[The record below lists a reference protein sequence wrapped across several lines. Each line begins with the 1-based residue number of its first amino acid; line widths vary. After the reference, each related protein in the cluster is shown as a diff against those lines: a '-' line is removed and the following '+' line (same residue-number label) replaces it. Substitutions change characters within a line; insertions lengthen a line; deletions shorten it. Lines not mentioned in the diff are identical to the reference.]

1 MITAIIHN
9 QEGKETGKMNLS
21 EAVFGL
27 KANADLIKQAVK
39 AQMSQARIPYAHT
52 KTRGEVRGGGKK
64 PWRQKGTGRARHGS
78 TRSPIWVGGGVV
90 FGPRKEK
97 KFAQKINKQMKRK
110 ALFMVLSGKLR
121 DSEMI
126 ILEDLKIKEAK
137 TKKMALI
144 LKNLQSK
151 FKDLN
156 KGLVIVL
163 PGKNEN
169 VVRASKNLPKTET
182 LRADSLNVVDLL
194 SKKYILLPK
203 ESVEMIEKNY
213 SK

>member
-126 ILEDLKIKEAK
+126 ILDDLKIKEAK

-203 ESVEMIEKNY
+203 ESVELIEKNY

>member
-64 PWRQKGTGRARHGS
+64 PWRQKGTGSARHGS

-203 ESVEMIEKNY
+203 ESVELIEKNY

>member
-203 ESVEMIEKNY
+203 ESVELIEKNY

>member
-126 ILEDLKIKEAK
+126 ILDDLKIKEAK

>member
-1 MITAIIHN
+1 
-9 QEGKETGKMNLS
+9 
-21 EAVFGL
+21 
-27 KANADLIKQAVK
+27 
-39 AQMSQARIPYAHT
+39 
-52 KTRGEVRGGGKK
+52 KK

-203 ESVEMIEKNY
+203 ESVELIEKNY